1 MPLWTPLCGWAAPG
15 SITTALANDLLRNM
29 SLGDF
34 VVCGHH
40 GARLHTPGGC
50 GPTRLGHT
58 AQPAAPG
65 EQACAA
71 GRGSGE
77 RSPLAWLTFLERL
90 VYSISRAG
98 EVHSEREGPGPP
110 RAALGP
116 PRDAVGVHALTA
128 QAHLTAFFF
137 FPTDG
142 NYTAHCKSLSRK
154 AVHVGR
160 PGGHRRPAAVPESRL
175 SVVPLHA
182 DAEVVSG
189 RGSS

>member
-40 GARLHTPGGC
+40 RARLHTPGGC

-77 RSPLAWLTFLERL
+77 RSPLAWLTFLERP
-90 VYSISRAG
+90 VYSTSRAG
-98 EVHSEREGPGPP
+98 EVRSKREGP
-110 RAALGP
+110 GP

-128 QAHLTAFFF
+128 HLTAFFF
-137 FPTDG
+137 SPTDG